1 MLSTPGSHPPLQHP
15 SLPRT
20 LVTQVFNIKDSYAF
34 FCPERPALSKFCI
47 RVRYLAMPSTI
58 WKHGMPL
65 EHVESE
71 KNPVWNYKRRLKGV
85 NRTEW
90 QVYGLLGVSRGA
102 ASKAL
107 SKEGFHLVF
116 ASLVQFIDS
125 PSIECFVDA
134 DHTLSASFFCP
145 VGRSDTPLS
154 WISLSDFFPN
164 CCCCWAI
171 C

>member
-1 MLSTPGSHPPLQHP
+1 M
-15 SLPRT
+15 
-20 LVTQVFNIKDSYAF
+20 
-34 FCPERPALSKFCI
+34 
-47 RVRYLAMPSTI
+47 
-58 WKHGMPL
+58 
-65 EHVESE
+65 
-71 KNPVWNYKRRLKGV
+71 
-85 NRTEW
+85 
-90 QVYGLLGVSRGA
+90 SRGA

-154 WISLSDFFPN
+154 WISLSDFSPD

-171 C
+171 CQASSICISLSQPAGDSAQRCRCNHSGTVKPTKGPRRKKFILRLTEETPGICSRFR